1 MLGSKPSAAPAP
13 CSGAELRAAAGALFN
28 TEKWCSVQLRRPKV
42 VGRQWGGPMLGLM
55 QRYPLLISSLITH
68 AARHRGGTEV
78 VSNLGGPTL
87 HRTTYAEVERRS
99 RRLARAL
106 GRLGVGFGDRVATL
120 AWNDFRHLE
129 LYYGVSGMGA
139 VCHTVNPRLSAEDIA
154 FIMTDAEDCIL
165 FADPSF
171 ARAYRRD
178 CAGGERLRSRRRAA
192 DRRGRH
198 EGCRAP
204 PRHETSLLRDA
215 AGRGRRGLCVAGVR

>member
-1 MLGSKPSAAPAP
+1 
-13 CSGAELRAAAGALFN
+13 
-28 TEKWCSVQLRRPKV
+28 
-42 VGRQWGGPMLGLM
+42 MLGLM

-68 AARHRGGTEV
+68 AARHRGGAEV

-106 GRLGVGFGDRVATL
+106 GKLGVGFGDRVATL

-154 FIMTDAEDCIL
+154 FIMTDAEGL
-165 FADPSF
+165 HSV
-171 ARAYRRD
+171 RRSVL
-178 CAGGERLRSRRRAA
+178 RRRFSPRSR
-192 DRRGRH
+192 
-198 EGCRAP
+198 
-204 PRHETSLLRDA
+204 PR
-215 AGRGRRGLCVAGVR
+215 